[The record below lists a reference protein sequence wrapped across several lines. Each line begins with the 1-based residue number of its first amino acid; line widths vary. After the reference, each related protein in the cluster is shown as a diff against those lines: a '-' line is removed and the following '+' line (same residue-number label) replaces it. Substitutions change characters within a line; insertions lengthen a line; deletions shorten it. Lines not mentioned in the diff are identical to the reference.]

1 MRPDVA
7 YHHWR
12 SLGEFA
18 MADAAILGATG
29 PTGIDLANILH
40 GQRVA
45 VRVVSRSAAN
55 LQRAFGEPAFEKVV
69 EDVLD
74 ANAAACRPSHDQR
87 CTRSPSQMV
96 RKPTAKSSPR
106 SDRWLAGRI
115 ARFDRSRGYTRRS
128 AGGSRDDHRLDCQ
141 APAASV
147 VRRAVVCAGRRAI
160 SVRDRSDRSLSACG

>member
-1 MRPDVA
+1 
-7 YHHWR
+7 
-12 SLGEFA
+12 

-74 ANAAACRPSHDQR
+74 ANAAMRAVDGCPWSTTASACQQIR
-87 CTRSPSQMV
+87 CTCIP
-96 RKPTAKSSPR
+96 PR
-106 SDRWLAGRI
+106 G
-115 ARFDRSRGYTRRS
+115 
-128 AGGSRDDHRLDCQ
+128 
-141 APAASV
+141 AP
-147 VRRAVVCAGRRAI
+147 
-160 SVRDRSDRSLSACG
+160 SLSACPSPRRWRGRMSRCRVLVGAPHLV